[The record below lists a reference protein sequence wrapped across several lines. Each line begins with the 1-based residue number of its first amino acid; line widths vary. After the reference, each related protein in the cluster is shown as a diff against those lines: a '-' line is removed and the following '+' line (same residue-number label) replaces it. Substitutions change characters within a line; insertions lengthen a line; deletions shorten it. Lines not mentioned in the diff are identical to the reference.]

1 MSLLLAGWQPQPPGL
16 FPDRNRQRSLRNL
29 VKLRHMSHL
38 APWVGGLLAVYID
51 VISGI

>member
-1 MSLLLAGWQPQPPGL
+1 MTLLAGWQPPPLGL

-29 VKLRHMSHL
+29 AKLRHMSHL
-38 APWVGGLLAVYID
+38 ASRAGGLLAVYID